1 VGSISGCDRYHHLT
15 VMCYGFYTFSV
26 FPSTGRWFMVMNYCV
41 HSIMYSYYALRAMR
55 IKVPTG
61 FAMMITSLQL
71 LQMVV
76 GCAINLMALNYKSR
90 GELLLYLTKMII
102 LST

>member
-1 VGSISGCDRYHHLT
+1 MISSSVLFRYHHLT

-55 IKVPTG
+55 Y
-61 FAMMITSLQL
+61 TSWW
-71 LQMVV
+71 
-76 GCAINLMALNYKSR
+76 
-90 GELLLYLTKMII
+90 
-102 LST
+102 

>member
-1 VGSISGCDRYHHLT
+1 MLFRYHHLT

-55 IKVPTG
+55 FQITHDIPKVRV
-61 FAMMITSLQL
+61 L
-71 LQMVV
+71 V
-76 GCAINLMALNYKSR
+76 YH
-90 GELLLYLTKMII
+90 
-102 LST
+102 